1 MEQTVRPEQDMTY
14 SVKGDCGDN
23 DDNGDDDGDDILV
36 KTGKFIR
43 QLKWEGEV
51 GTETRTMAISCLKVF
66 LQN

>member
-1 MEQTVRPEQDMTY
+1 VRPEQDVTY
-14 SVKGDCGDN
+14 SVKSDGRHN
-23 DDNGDDDGDDILV
+23 DDDGDDILL

-51 GTETRTMAISCLKVF
+51 GTETRTMAISCLEVF